1 VVFLHVIAVALGTT
15 AASFHTSRVQSVLHA
30 LPAGSRWAGLADK
43 DSSDEEDDPAAA
55 KARAAAAAAERQ
67 AAVTRQ
73 LKEQLTAILLE
84 VTDKMF
90 GEWQAA
96 VRERS
101 MVS

>member
-1 VVFLHVIAVALGTT
+1 MLLCLL
-15 AASFHTSRVQSVLHA
+15 R
-30 LPAGSRWAGLADK
+30 AGSRWAGLADR

-90 GEWQAA
+90 GEWPDAL
-96 VRERS
+96 
-101 MVS
+101 